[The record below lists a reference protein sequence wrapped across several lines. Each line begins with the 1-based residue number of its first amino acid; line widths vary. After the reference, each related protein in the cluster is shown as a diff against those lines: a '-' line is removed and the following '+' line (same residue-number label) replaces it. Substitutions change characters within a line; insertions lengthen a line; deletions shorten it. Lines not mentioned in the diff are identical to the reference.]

1 MSTYDTNFTV
11 AEGFGSIRENY
22 KRLIH
27 FVYKSAVRYKEGRA
41 KLGASKRSMY
51 IPFALSGEVEVQ
63 PTREVNGSLF
73 VNSLLWYIFSESG
86 MDSSMLNRRGH
97 KYPSNGINQV
107 YQRSWSVKEFGPKKL
122 MIFKQIHKKCE
133 DLLSI
138 NEAEWVRTMEQVIIP
153 LFISV
158 CESSKTPIYDPSRKI
173 YHLENKQIII
183 AWLSKLVQSVLLPD
197 LNGPMTS
204 VLLRGATAEINHWS
218 DRAKGTEHKTAVFR
232 NLGFVEPDTA
242 PAYPVLDTADNCKQS
257 ESPVKPAVEETT
269 NLKDLVYALTR
280 HLSDVLTWP
289 LSDVNE
295 LEEVN
300 ETLTALQVLI
310 EAVRH
315 KTDAAWL
322 LYKK

>member
-1 MSTYDTNFTV
+1 MPTYETDFSV

-27 FVYKSAVRYKEGRA
+27 FIYKSAVRYKEGRA
-41 KLGASKRSMY
+41 KRGASKRDRY

-133 DLLSI
+133 DLLAI

-173 YHLENKQIII
+173 YHLENKQVII
-183 AWLSKLVQSVLLPD
+183 AWLAKLVQSVLLPD

-204 VLLRGATAEINHWS
+204 VLLRGVDAEINHWS
-218 DRAKGTEHKTAVFR
+218 DRAKGVTT
-232 NLGFVEPDTA
+232 DTA
-242 PAYPVLDTADNCKQS
+242 PAQSSTDTTDNCGQP
-257 ESPVKPAVEETT
+257 ESTAEPAVEETKSI
-269 NLKDLVYALTR
+269 KDLIDTLTD
-280 HLSDVLTWP
+280 HISNVLTWP
-289 LSDVNE
+289 LSDVEE
-295 LEEVN
+295 LEKVTN
-300 ETLTALQVLI
+300 ALIPVSVLT
-310 EAVRH
+310 EAVMH
-315 KTDAAWL
+315 KARAARL
-322 LYKK
+322 LHTK

>member
-1 MSTYDTNFTV
+1 MSTYDTDFSV

-41 KLGASKRSMY
+41 KRGTSKRDRY

-107 YQRSWSVKEFGPKKL
+107 YQRSWAVKEFGPKKL

-133 DLLSI
+133 DLLAI
-138 NEAEWVRTMEQVIIP
+138 NEAEWVRTMEKVIIP
-153 LFISV
+153 LFIAS

-183 AWLSKLVQSVLLPD
+183 AWLAKLVQSVLLPD
-197 LNGPMTS
+197 LEGPMTS
-204 VLLRGATAEINHWS
+204 VLLRGADAEINHWS
-218 DRAKGTEHKTAVFR
+218 DRAKGVTA
-232 NLGFVEPDTA
+232 DTA
-242 PAYPVLDTADNCKQS
+242 PAYPVLDAADNCKQP
-257 ESPVKPAVEETT
+257 ESTADPSVEETT
-269 NLKDLVYALTR
+269 NLKDLVHALTH
-280 HLSDVLTWP
+280 HLSDILTWP

-310 EAVRH
+310 EAVQH
-315 KTDAAWL
+315 KTNAAWL
-322 LYKK
+322 LHKK

>member
-1 MSTYDTNFTV
+1 MPTYDTDFSV

-41 KLGASKRSMY
+41 KRGASKRSMY

-107 YQRSWSVKEFGPKKL
+107 YQRSWIVKEFGPKKL
-122 MIFKQIHKKCE
+122 MIFKQIHKRCE
-133 DLLSI
+133 DLLAI

-153 LFISV
+153 LFISS

-204 VLLRGATAEINHWS
+204 VLLRGADAEISHWS
-218 DRAKGTEHKTAVFR
+218 DKAKGVTTDA
-232 NLGFVEPDTA
+232 A
-242 PAYPVLDTADNCKQS
+242 PPYPVLDEADNCKQP
-257 ESPVKPAVEETT
+257 ESPVKPAVKETT
-269 NLKDLVYALTR
+269 NLKDLVHALTH
-280 HLSDVLTWP
+280 HLSNVLTWP
-289 LSDVNE
+289 LADVNE

-300 ETLTALQVLI
+300 DTLTALQALI

-315 KTDAAWL
+315 KTNAAWIL
-322 LYKK
+322 HKK